1 MVIFLNS
8 DGSCQKITPE
18 HVYQGSNNVDDITVV
33 APYAQST
40 ALLIGFVLPNG
51 LYWES
56 PEGSRYAPMDYV
68 PQSVDGNVGAWHYNL
83 RGSVTELMGELY
95 VAINAVTAQG
105 NTTSYMCKVF
115 VEESVLPN
123 LPAAP
128 EPSVYDLILKYLGR
142 VQGSLVANIEKVP
155 GASNAIR
162 YTDNFGVV
170 SAPIVIGGGEDAPIP
185 VNAAST
191 IEIPKE
197 AWAQQTDGY
206 EYVLTAAKHGQMRDG
221 AKPNDLW
228 VSFDETE
235 NSKFQGVYADYSV
248 AANGD
253 ITIVVNSPID
263 MTVRVWNGKG
273 LVDEVARENV
283 VKEEERATAA
293 EAQLQRNIEA
303 ETQRATAEEN
313 NLQAQIDHIE
323 QSGVDLTAR
332 AEIAQEVERA
342 TAAEKQEEQR
352 ATQAERDLQTQ
363 ITTNMSDIEGLREDI
378 TNESHFRGM
387 FNSVEELRAAY
398 PTATPNDYA
407 WIAGGNIWIWQ
418 DNAWT
423 DSREPVP
430 STAVPASNATPLMD
444 GTASAGT
451 SNSYA
456 RGDHRHPSDSNKVS
470 KSGDTMTG
478 SYRLIG
484 KLTVGE
490 TIDAGHVW
498 TNKLSLK
505 NNNNPND
512 VAQLSF
518 DGTRVSMEK
527 QFGANGVY
535 DNDRRVYS
543 PNNPQVPYFS
553 NTDIPSGSNLNNYIN
568 PGIYTSQSSDSTLS
582 NLPSGSS
589 SAGKLIVY
597 KTTSSSNYVN
607 QEWQEV
613 ATDNRWVRSS
623 NADGG
628 TRVWQEWKY
637 IGGNV
642 YSPNNPP
649 PKKVK
654 ILNTTLRVNYVH
666 TTYGLPV
673 PYDDTWTATIC
684 GYLGAPENSFSFTI
698 DSSELKNSSGLK
710 TVCCMASYNQANIMS
725 GGYVPLPFSVY
736 HPQGSGK
743 LSFRIAL
750 DSAPNSMRGFATN
763 GLSTFIVGN
772 TVYPYFTSMT
782 VMYD

>member
-1 MVIFLNS
+1 MQTDRELI
-8 DGSCQKITPE
+8 DRTE
-18 HVYQGSNNVDDITVV
+18 NV
-33 APYAQST
+33 PY
-40 ALLIGFVLPNG
+40 
-51 LYWES
+51 
-56 PEGSRYAPMDYV
+56 
-68 PQSVDGNVGAWHYNL
+68 
-83 RGSVTELMGELY
+83 
-95 VAINAVTAQG
+95 
-105 NTTSYMCKVF
+105 
-115 VEESVLPN
+115 
-123 LPAAP
+123 
-128 EPSVYDLILKYLGR
+128 
-142 VQGSLVANIEKVP
+142 LVADIEKVP
-155 GASNAIR
+155 GASNAFHYI
-162 YTDNFGVV
+162 NNSGVV

-191 IEIPKE
+191 VKIPKE
-197 AWAQQTDGY
+197 AWQAQTDGY
-206 EYVLTAAKHGQMRDG
+206 SYTLTAAMHGQMRDG
-221 AKPNDLW
+221 ATANDLW

-235 NSKFQGVYADYSV
+235 NSKLQGVYADYSV
-248 AANGD
+248 AENGD

-293 EAQLQRNIEA
+293 EAQLQQNIDA
-303 ETQRATAEEN
+303 ETQRAESAEKAIRSDLVGMINAETQRAKTEEN

-342 TAAEKQEEQR
+342 TAAETAIRSDLQSEIKQEQQR
-352 ATQAERDLQTQ
+352 AIQAEQDLQTQ
-363 ITTNMSDIEGLREDI
+363 ITTNVSDIQGLREDI

-407 WIAGGNIWIWQ
+407 WIAGGNIWIWK

-451 SNSYA
+451 ANSYA

-568 PGIYTSQSSDSTLS
+568 PGIYTSQSNDSTLS

-597 KTTSSSNYVN
+597 TTTSSSSYVN

-628 TRVWQEWKY
+628 TRVWQAWKY

-649 PKKVK
+649 PTDKLAAYPVGAIYIADK
-654 ILNTTLRVNYVH
+654 TTSPASLFGGSWERLSGEYYLR
-666 TTYGLPV
+666 TTTDASLLGRYYGAALPNITG
-673 PYDDTWTATIC
+673 DF
-684 GYLGAPENSFSFTI
+684 G
-698 DSSELKNSSGLK
+698 DSQLF
-710 TVCCMASYNQANIMS
+710 IS
-725 GGYVPLPFSVY
+725 GGSTSGTIGNGALRAEASQAGLGVGKYFVNNKITFDASRSNPIYGKSDTVSPKSYCVY
-736 HPQGSGK
+736 MW
-743 LSFRIAL
+743 RRTA
-750 DSAPNSMRGFATN
+750 
-763 GLSTFIVGN
+763 
-772 TVYPYFTSMT
+772 
-782 VMYD
+782 

>member
-1 MVIFLNS
+1 MVIFLNM

-18 HVYQGSNNVDDITVV
+18 HVYQGSNNVDDVTVV
-33 APYAQST
+33 APFAQST

-56 PEGSRYAPMDYV
+56 PDGSRYAPMDYV
-68 PQSVDGNVGAWHYNL
+68 PQSVDSKVGAWHYNL
-83 RGSVTELMGELY
+83 RSSVTQLMGELY

-123 LPAAP
+123 LPAQP
-128 EPSVYDLILKYLGR
+128 EPNVYDLILKYLGR

-155 GASNAIR
+155 GANNAIR

-191 IEIPKE
+191 VQIPKE
-197 AWAQQTDGY
+197 AWQAQTDGY
-206 EYVLTAAKHGQMRDG
+206 SYTLMAAMHGQMRDG
-221 AKPNDLW
+221 ATPNDLW

-235 NSKFQGVYADYSV
+235 NSELQGVYADYSV

-253 ITIVVNSPID
+253 ITIVVNSPVD

-293 EAQLQRNIEA
+293 EAQLQQNIDAETQRAENAENAIRSDLVGMINA
-303 ETQRATAEEN
+303 ETQRATVQEN

-342 TAAEKQEEQR
+342 TAAETAIRSDLQSEIKQEQQR
-352 ATQAERDLQTQ
+352 AIQAEQGLQTQ
-363 ITTNMSDIEGLREDI
+363 IANNTSDIQGLREDI
-378 TNESHFRGM
+378 TEESHFRGM
-387 FNSVEELRAAY
+387 FNSVADLRAAY

-418 DNAWT
+418 DNAWM

-478 SYRLIG
+478 PLKVPALLASSASNIGQVVPFSMAFYSSPPGDPVKSMEEILKRIKSAYPSGREDKTFMGYVRNYWIGTYMANVYMDEEDSSQALPQYSSGILIIRGEPGQNSSHQAYLIG
-484 KLTVGE
+484 TENYIGRCIPLAHL
-490 TIDAGHVW
+490 D
-498 TNKLSLK
+498 
-505 NNNNPND
+505 
-512 VAQLSF
+512 
-518 DGTRVSMEK
+518 
-527 QFGANGVY
+527 Y
-535 DNDRRVYS
+535 VYS
-543 PNNPQVPYFS
+543 PSNPPPQQVQRFRKTVRINKTDNTAYGNGMPFS
-553 NTDIPSGSNLNNYIN
+553 NTWS
-568 PGIYTSQSSDSTLS
+568 
-582 NLPSGSS
+582 
-589 SAGKLIVY
+589 
-597 KTTSSSNYVN
+597 
-607 QEWQEV
+607 
-613 ATDNRWVRSS
+613 
-623 NADGG
+623 
-628 TRVWQEWKY
+628 
-637 IGGNV
+637 
-642 YSPNNPP
+642 
-649 PKKVK
+649 
-654 ILNTTLRVNYVH
+654 
-666 TTYGLPV
+666 
-673 PYDDTWTATIC
+673 ATIC
-684 GYLGAPENSFSFTI
+684 GYLGEPTNGFSFTF
-698 DSSELKNSSGLK
+698 DSSALADNEGVVHVS
-710 TVCCMASYNQANIMS
+710 TIASYNQDTMMG
-725 GGYVPLPFSVY
+725 GGYVPLSFLVY
-736 HPQGSGK
+736 HQAGSGV
-743 LSFRIAL
+743 LFFHPLL
-750 DSAPNSMRGFATN
+750 DTAPNSMRGFATN
-763 GLSTFIVGN
+763 GLTTFVVPS

-782 VMYD
+782 ITYD

>member
-1 MVIFLNS
+1 MVIFLNA
-8 DGSCQKITPE
+8 DGSCQKVTPE
-18 HVYQGSNNVDDITVV
+18 HVYQGSNNVDDVTVV

-56 PEGSRYAPMDYV
+56 PDGSRYAPMDYV

-83 RGSVTELMGELY
+83 RSSVTQLMGELY

-123 LPAAP
+123 LPAQP
-128 EPSVYDLILKYLGR
+128 EPDVYELILKYLGR
-142 VQGSLVANIEKVP
+142 VQGSLVTGIEKVP
-155 GASNAIR
+155 GTSNAIR

-206 EYVLTAAKHGQMRDG
+206 EYVLTAAMHGQMRDG

-342 TAAEKQEEQR
+342 TAAETAIRSDLQSEIKQEQQR
-352 ATQAERDLQTQ
+352 AIQAEQGLQTQ
-363 ITTNMSDIEGLREDI
+363 IANNTSDIEGLREDI

-418 DNAWT
+418 NNAWT
-423 DSREPVP
+423 DSEEPVP

-478 SYRLIG
+478 PLKVPALLASSASNIGQVVPFSMEFYTSPGGDPTKSADEILKRIKATYPIDRSGTTFFGMVRNSWIGTYMANVYMNEEDSSQALPQYSSGILIIRGEPGQNSSHQAYLIG
-484 KLTVGE
+484 TENYIGRCIPL
-490 TIDAGHVW
+490 
-498 TNKLSLK
+498 
-505 NNNNPND
+505 
-512 VAQLSF
+512 AQLH
-518 DGTRVSMEK
+518 
-527 QFGANGVY
+527 Y
-535 DNDRRVYS
+535 
-543 PNNPQVPYFS
+543 
-553 NTDIPSGSNLNNYIN
+553 
-568 PGIYTSQSSDSTLS
+568 
-582 NLPSGSS
+582 
-589 SAGKLIVY
+589 
-597 KTTSSSNYVN
+597 
-607 QEWQEV
+607 
-613 ATDNRWVRSS
+613 
-623 NADGG
+623 
-628 TRVWQEWKY
+628 
-637 IGGNV
+637 V

-654 ILNTTLRVNYVH
+654 ILNTTSRVNYVH

-710 TVCCMASYNQANIMS
+710 TMCCMASYNQSNIMT
-725 GGYVPLPFSVY
+725 GGYVPLPFFVS
-736 HPQGSGK
+736 HPQGSGQ

-750 DSAPNSMRGFATN
+750 DASPNSMRGFATN
-763 GLSTFIVGN
+763 GLTTFVVPN

>member
-1 MVIFLNS
+1 M

-18 HVYQGSNNVDDITVV
+18 HVYQGSNNVDDVTVV

-56 PEGSRYAPMDYV
+56 PDGSRYAPMDYV

-123 LPAAP
+123 LPTAP

-197 AWAQQTDGY
+197 AWDQQTEGY

-235 NSKFQGVYADYSV
+235 NSKLQGVYADYSV

-342 TAAEKQEEQR
+342 TAAETAIRSDLQSEIKQEQQR
-352 ATQAERDLQTQ
+352 AIQAEQGLQTQ
-363 ITTNMSDIEGLREDI
+363 IANNTSDIQGLREDI

-423 DSREPVP
+423 DSGEPVP

-456 RGDHRHPSDSNKVS
+456 RGDHRHPSDSAKLNKA
-470 KSGDTMTG
+470 GDTMTG
-478 SYRLIG
+478 PLILG
-484 KLTVGE
+484 NNLSGTQSVGVVITE
-490 TIDAGHVW
+490 AGEV
-498 TNKLSLK
+498 
-505 NNNNPND
+505 
-512 VAQLSF
+512 F
-518 DGTRVSMEK
+518 DRG
-527 QFGANGVY
+527 N
-535 DNDRRVYS
+535 RVYS
-543 PNNPQVPYFS
+543 AGNPAPVYLHTFVVRCRHASGLSATVKFRWYNSIKESANWTEFMNWYGVTAIMEPTFTSIENGRLLFS
-553 NTDIPSGSNLNNYIN
+553 LKQAINDSITFNVIYGRTDIAGLSSGSMSFYLVDYEDLVTQN
-568 PGIYTSQSSDSTLS
+568 
-582 NLPSGSS
+582 
-589 SAGKLIVY
+589 IV
-597 KTTSSSNYVN
+597 
-607 QEWQEV
+607 
-613 ATDNRWVRSS
+613 
-623 NADGG
+623 
-628 TRVWQEWKY
+628 
-637 IGGNV
+637 
-642 YSPNNPP
+642 
-649 PKKVK
+649 
-654 ILNTTLRVNYVH
+654 L
-666 TTYGLPV
+666 
-673 PYDDTWTATIC
+673 
-684 GYLGAPENSFSFTI
+684 
-698 DSSELKNSSGLK
+698 
-710 TVCCMASYNQANIMS
+710 
-725 GGYVPLPFSVY
+725 
-736 HPQGSGK
+736 
-743 LSFRIAL
+743 
-750 DSAPNSMRGFATN
+750 
-763 GLSTFIVGN
+763 
-772 TVYPYFTSMT
+772 
-782 VMYD
+782 